1 MSSKSFFNRTYELS
15 ISGDGVD
22 VSVNRLD
29 VRFDVQFFTGPR
41 TGSASI
47 TIIGLSYDT
56 ISILEPFTVAS
67 PGTLMTGKGIKV
79 TLKAGYDDSNETIFD
94 GLLYSVS
101 ISEPPELAVSIS
113 AKGFRSISDLERKN
127 IVTEPDIKV
136 TELASS
142 AFAVFGLQFNNQSH
156 INDQKKMGSKVLN
169 GDLVDFMM
177 AIQRMSKWYLTYLP
191 SDNVVIATDYKP
203 TEAYETIN
211 KSNGLLGVPSV
222 NVYSANICT
231 WLRQD
236 NPSVSRMVVLES
248 ELHPSAN
255 GRYWINSIRYKGEY
269 RGKSWYTMYNGIRLR
284 D

>member
-1 MSSKSFFNRTYELS
+1 MASSSFFNRTYELN
-15 ISGDGVD
+15 IRGDGIDISVD
-22 VSVNRLD
+22 RLD
-29 VRFDVQFFTGPR
+29 VRFDVQFYTGPR

-67 PGTLMTGKGIKV
+67 PGTLMTGKGIRV

-113 AKGFRSISDLERKN
+113 ARGFRSISDLERKN

-156 INDQKKMGSKVLN
+156 INNMKKMGSKVLD
-169 GDLVDFMM
+169 GDLVDFMR
-177 AIQRMSKWYLTYLP
+177 AIQRMSKWHLTYLP
-191 SDNVVIATDYKP
+191 ADEVIVATDYIP
-203 TEAYETIN
+203 REAYETIN
-211 KSNGLLGVPSV
+211 KTSGLLGVPSV
-222 NVYSANICT
+222 NVYSATICT
-231 WLRQD
+231 WLRAD
-236 NPSVSRMVVLES
+236 TPAVSRMVTLES
-248 ELHPSAN
+248 QLHPSAN
-255 GRYWINSIRYKGEY
+255 GNYWINSIRYKGEY

-284 D
+284 S